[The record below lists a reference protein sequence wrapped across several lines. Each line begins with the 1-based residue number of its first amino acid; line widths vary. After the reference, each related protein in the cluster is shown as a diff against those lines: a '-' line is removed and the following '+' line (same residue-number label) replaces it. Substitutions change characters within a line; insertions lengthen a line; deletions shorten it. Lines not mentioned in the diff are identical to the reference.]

1 MHSKLN
7 AFKKIFKKETGP
19 RNTLEIARVSDLI
32 EKGFDINLLANE
44 FIRIDKEVWQDITN
58 SQYFWTKEMLKS
70 HFQICPQIL
79 YCAFENGKM
88 VATLINLFTTEADL
102 KENKSWLEK
111 TGNGFLTTHRPDGD
125 IGFGVDLS
133 VLREASRKVSD
144 KIVLT
149 AIFISV
155 LGERLK
161 SVYLGARIP
170 SYHKHKHL
178 KVEDYVF
185 GKRKSGKPLDPEL
198 YFYQKLGFEIVE
210 IIPEYME
217 DPESLNYGVLIR
229 WNNPIYQTTKTF
241 PFLKSIIKYIGKK
254 IFIRVPELPHK
265 ITIGVDKPAKTS
277 SDGTLRIK

>member
-1 MHSKLN
+1 MNSKVKAFVTL
-7 AFKKIFKKETGP
+7 FKKRAEPK
-19 RNTLEIARVSDLI
+19 NMLAIARVSDLI
-32 EKGFDINLLANE
+32 EKGFDTDMLADE
-44 FIRIDKEVWQDITN
+44 FIKINKEVWKDITG
-58 SQYFWTKEMLKS
+58 SQYIWTKEMLKS
-70 HFQICPQIL
+70 QFQICPHLL

-88 VATLINLFTTEADL
+88 VTTLTALFTTETDI
-102 KENKSWLEK
+102 KKNKSWFEK
-111 TGNGFLTTHRPDGD
+111 TGNGFFATHRPDGD

-133 VLREASRKVSD
+133 VSQVASRKVSD

-155 LGERLK
+155 LGEGLK

-170 SYHKHKHL
+170 SYHKYKHM

-198 YFYQKLGFEIVE
+198 YFYQKFGFEIVE

-229 WNNPIYQTTKTF
+229 WNNPLYKITKKF
-241 PFLKSIIKYIGKK
+241 PFLKSVIKYVGEKM
-254 IFIRVPELPHK
+254 FIRVQRLPHK
-265 ITIGVDKPAKTS
+265 ITAKIDDHPAEKS
-277 SDGTLRIK
+277 I